1 MGKPKKQKAS
11 VPIKQGNNPDQSTEA
26 KDQSPYVFQRDKID
40 FELKVREL
48 PWTEKQKGFISQIL
62 DKQTKCVFIEGPA
75 GASKTSLA
83 VYCGLQLLK
92 LRKVSDVFF
101 VRAAVESADSKI
113 GYLPGDVDEKFG
125 VYMAPFLDKIHEFL
139 DEGSIKKLQGDDRFH
154 AMPVNYV
161 RGLHWAAKCIIVDEC
176 QSLTK
181 KELITIITR
190 LGEFSKIIFLGDP
203 FQSDLPECKSG
214 GFVQI
219 ANLFSDVE
227 SMEHGICHLKFT
239 VDDIV
244 RSEFV
249 KFVTKKLEA
258 EQHRLVDGSWQP
270 RNRNGNGDH
279 GISLLNGNGNHK

>member
-1 MGKPKKQKAS
+1 VGKQKGQKTK
-11 VPIKQGNNPDQSTEA
+11 VPHKQGSNINNEQGSGADA
-26 KDQSPYVFQRDKID
+26 SPYVFQRDKID
-40 FELKVREL
+40 FDLPVREL
-48 PWTEKQKGFISQIL
+48 PWTLKQKGFISQIM

-92 LRKVSDVFF
+92 ARKVSDLFF
-101 VRAAVESADSKI
+101 VRSAVESADSKI

-125 VYMAPFLDKIHEFL
+125 VYMAPFLDKLQEFL
-139 DEGSIKKLQGDDRFH
+139 DAGSIKRLQADERFH

-181 KELITIITR
+181 RELITIITR

-203 FQSDLPECKSG
+203 FQSDLPENKSG

-219 ANLFSDVE
+219 ARLFSDEE
-227 SMEHGICHLKFT
+227 SIQHGICHLKFT

-258 EQHRLVDGSWQP
+258 EHKEGTWSPSPNGS
-270 RNRNGNGDH
+270 
-279 GISLLNGNGNHK
+279 HK